1 MTDISSGFSNPGDDE
16 NADRTDDL
24 PATEDADGEADA
36 RHGDAVDPHAGTKK
50 PDGLGSGGTIPNVP
64 GGVGVGAGAPTTFEP
79 EEDVEAA
86 RRRDDRSTI

>member
-1 MTDISSGFSNPGDDE
+1 MTDTSGGLGEPHEDE
-16 NADRTDDL
+16 DADRTDL
-24 PATEDADGEADA
+24 PATKADDEEAEA
-36 RHGDAVDPHAGTKK
+36 RRGDAVDASAGTVK

-86 RRRDDRSTI
+86 RRRDDRSAI